1 MAKARYVEHF
11 SSVENLVQ
19 LASSVHVFSETTCD
33 GFTKRLE
40 MLDEV
45 IVRHGVG
52 LVVVDSIASLVR
64 KEFDTRSSKGV
75 VERASLLTKQASRLK
90 WVHSGQYQ
98 WTH

>member
-19 LASSVHVFSETTCD
+19 LASSVHVFSETTC
-33 GFTKRLE
+33 GSFTKRLE

-45 IVRHGVG
+45 IVSHGVG

-75 VERASLLTKQASRLK
+75 VERAALLTKQASRLK
-90 WVHSGQYQ
+90 
-98 WTH
+98 